1 MGCGFSAKIN
11 CGQFAGAT
19 MSSLVPSQS
28 AVDDDRFDTLGR
40 LRRRI
45 VSRLIDDGGGVKH
58 DNVSMLP

>member
-1 MGCGFSAKIN
+1 MAR
-11 CGQFAGAT
+11 AT
-19 MSSLVPSQS
+19 MSYLVPGQS

-45 VSRLIDDGGGVKH
+45 VSRLVDDGGGVKH